1 MLHMTSTRTHTE
13 KHAHP
18 NARIYDANNF
28 PYHAHSP
35 THTHPPTDS
44 FNLFARFAVHQ
55 KDPSHSYVCVWK
67 LLPKTIAKYS
77 RTASSFATDIR
88 T

>member
-35 THTHPPTDS
+35 THTHIHRQT
-44 FNLFARFAVHQ
+44 
-55 KDPSHSYVCVWK
+55 HSTYSLASLYIKRIHLTRVCVEVAAENDRK
-67 LLPKTIAKYS
+67 V
-77 RTASSFATDIR
+77 FAHSEFVCN
-88 T
+88 